1 MDKFLITVRVA
12 DREYRLNI
20 GKQKEELVRLAV
32 KKIDEN
38 IKQYAEN
45 FEFKDK
51 QDLLAMVV
59 LQNTIKAMEL
69 AEQLDFQQQK
79 LTGKLDEI
87 DRILTISLS
96 EK

>member
-1 MDKFLITVRVA
+1 MEKFLITVRVA
-12 DREYRLNI
+12 DREYRVNI
-20 GKQKEELVRLAV
+20 GRQKEALVRQAV
-32 KKIDEN
+32 KMIDEN

-59 LQNTIKAMEL
+59 LQNTIKALEL
-69 AEQLDFQQQK
+69 EEQLDFQQQK
-79 LTGKLDEI
+79 LSGKLDEI
-87 DRILTISLS
+87 DRILTGHPS